1 MHVIVNVSIS
11 LNQCKLNTRVSWRL
25 VELTMR
31 YRGIF
36 FLVFVF
42 PHGVRPRQL
51 LRWRRPRW
59 FSTSSDLCF
68 LSLKYQCVPE
78 DWKTNAFQGLKCH
91 CVQRFDFFYSRR
103 KYVSCKWNQFYTR
116 QFSIAVVRRL
126 FKMVRQM
133 VERRLKSL
141 RRLFHPLFAEVW
153 SMLKN
158 SDAYFPFFPVY

>member
-51 LRWRRPRW
+51 LCWRWPRW
-59 FSTSSDLCF
+59 FSTSSDLWLF
-68 LSLKYQCVPE
+68 SLNHLWLTPNFSKDLAARALLAGGE
-78 DWKTNAFQGLKCH
+78 KKRTFQTYMNLLHQHALHRGEA
-91 CVQRFDFFYSRR
+91 QRGIGEGDELE
-103 KYVSCKWNQFYTR
+103 K
-116 QFSIAVVRRL
+116 
-126 FKMVRQM
+126 
-133 VERRLKSL
+133 ERT
-141 RRLFHPLFAEVW
+141 
-153 SMLKN
+153 
-158 SDAYFPFFPVY
+158 